1 MRVSDLGL
9 IQVYTGT
16 GKGKTTASLGLA
28 MRACGHG
35 LKAYM
40 IQFMKGRI
48 DYGELKTAEKIDGL
62 TIEQFGRPDFV
73 DKDNPAKEDIEL
85 AREALARSEEVV
97 LSGEYDLVILDEI
110 NVAIEWNLIDVG
122 KVVDLLKRK
131 PKDVEVVLTG
141 RYARQEII
149 DLADLVSEVR
159 EIKHPFR
166 RGMHSRIG
174 VDF

>member
-48 DYGELKTAEKIDGL
+48 DYGELKIAEKIDGL

-73 DKDNPAKEDIEL
+73 DKDNPAKEDIKL
-85 AREALARSEEVV
+85 ARDALARSKEVI
-97 LSGEYDLVILDEI
+97 LGGKYDIVILDEV
-110 NVAIEWNLIDVG
+110 NVAIEWNLIEVG
-122 KVVDLLKRK
+122 EVIDLLKKK
-131 PKDVEVVLTG
+131 PKEVEVVLTG

-159 EIKHPFR
+159 EVKHPFK

-174 VDF
+174 VDY